1 MYDGVLRITLP
12 EGCTL
17 IGFADDI
24 ALITVRN
31 LLADTA
37 DSCSVAVDVIIAWLT
52 SHGLSL
58 AEHKTEAVLI
68 SSRKKPQNP
77 SIRIGATTIVTR
89 PAIKY
94 LGIMIDHRLKF
105 KDHLQY
111 VSLKAANAT
120 NAISRM
126 MANTRGPKQQS
137 RKLVAGV
144 VTSILLYGSSIW
156 APAMSVPTYSRDCK
170 AVYRRCAL
178 RVACAFRTVSEAA
191 SLVVAGMI
199 PLDLLAAERCSGT
212 TGNRDQ
218 RANTLTQWQ
227 ARWVNSTDGSWTRR
241 LIRDIRPWIQRRHGQ
256 VDFYICQLL
265 TGHGCFRAYLYRFK
279 HADSPYCDHCRAEV
293 VDNAEHAFFVC
304 PLFDPLRSRMS
315 SNGHQL
321 SPDNIVDHMLQ
332 TEENWN
338 AVRLMASTIM
348 KELRRRERSRTSEES

>member
-1 MYDGVLRITLP
+1 
-12 EGCTL
+12 
-17 IGFADDI
+17 
-24 ALITVRN
+24 
-31 LLADTA
+31 
-37 DSCSVAVDVIIAWLT
+37 
-52 SHGLSL
+52 
-58 AEHKTEAVLI
+58 
-68 SSRKKPQNP
+68 
-77 SIRIGATTIVTR
+77 
-89 PAIKY
+89 
-94 LGIMIDHRLKF
+94 
-105 KDHLQY
+105 
-111 VSLKAANAT
+111 
-120 NAISRM
+120 
-126 MANTRGPKQQS
+126 
-137 RKLVAGV
+137 
-144 VTSILLYGSSIW
+144 
-156 APAMSVPTYSRDCK
+156 
-170 AVYRRCAL
+170 
-178 RVACAFRTVSEAA
+178 
-191 SLVVAGMI
+191 MI